1 MTEVATTI
9 AATPAGI
16 ADVAALVDDLA
27 ARLGLTKDVVA
38 DVQVALDEVLS
49 NIARHG
55 ARDGRTPV
63 VSVRLR
69 IDADAVEVE
78 VEDDG
83 RPFNPLSLP
92 SPDLTAPLE
101 ERRPGG
107 LGVHFVRRL
116 MTDVGYSFVDNRNRL
131 VLRRRLAEHAAK
143 RGARHSGGSD
153 RGPA

>member
-49 NIARHG
+49 NIVRHG
-55 ARDGRTPV
+55 AREDRPPV
-63 VSVRLR
+63 ISVRFR
-69 IDADAVEVE
+69 IDADALEAE
-78 VEDDG
+78 IEDDG
-83 RPFNPLSLP
+83 RPFDPLGLP
-92 SPDLTAPLE
+92 SPDLTSSLA

-116 MTDVGYSFVDNRNRL
+116 MTDVDYSFVDNRNRL
-131 VLRRRLAEHAAK
+131 VLRRRLA
-143 RGARHSGGSD
+143 RGSD